1 MSTPTRSRGPERPY
15 YFTERDTSQAIILN
29 NGLLKNGQPLA
40 ITKSITNPGKLA
52 ARFVASELTVNN
64 GAPTL
69 ADHTGYD
76 NTTGEETGIVSPT
89 GQPNMVQATI
99 AATGTE
105 GIRFTTF
112 SSSFLVP
119 ALAGKIGIWVY
130 FEPPIPTVFKIVM
143 TTEAGGS
150 TTNGIDITWTSN
162 QITPGWNFLV
172 FRMRQPLA
180 YQSGGGGVT
189 ERNPYGIVPTPFGTG
204 VDSNI
209 VANNL
214 TKIIFQWQGGTVG
227 KTIYFDSVWTGWTS
241 TPQVVLGIDA
251 LDTDVINYVL
261 PIFQSYGWVGY
272 VAVPVRVYT
281 SGSKIVNDYTALA
294 SWTGDLTSRGP
305 TLRAA
310 GWDLVNHTVNH
321 LANGGLSVSA
331 EIAYEILGA
340 QAIYSAAGWTQG
352 NEFYASPQSS
362 TSVLAEAVVRGCGIK
377 MQRNIA
383 QANVQMTPWG
393 IPNAQNVGASG
404 VGSNAAL
411 AYSSITNG
419 TNTNVSGLQ
428 INSKLRNLTD
438 VMIDYGASWFPFWH
452 FVTTL
457 GDSGS
462 GEDLTGDNLYITKSA
477 LELWLAYVR
486 QKELA
491 GSLQVCRGM
500 TGFYYGK
507 D

>member
-1 MSTPTRSRGPERPY
+1 MLGVDTVRALIQEADSLLVRGE
-15 YFTERDTSQAIILN
+15 
-29 NGLLKNGQPLA
+29 GLLKNGQPLK
-40 ITKSITNPGKLA
+40 ITRAVTEPGALA
-52 ARFVASELTVNN
+52 ARFVAAELTVNN

-69 ADHTGYD
+69 ADHSGYD
-76 NTTGEETGIVSPT
+76 NATGAETGIVSIT
-89 GQPNMVQATI
+89 GQPNMVKATV
-99 AATGTE
+99 AGTGTE
-105 GIRFTTF
+105 GVRFTTF
-112 SSSFLVP
+112 ASSFIVP

-130 FEPPIPTVFKIVM
+130 FQPPIPTVFKIVM

-150 TTNGIDITWTSN
+150 TTNGIDVTWTSN

-189 ERNPYGIVPTPFGTG
+189 ELNPYGIVPTPFGTG

-214 TKIIFQWQGGTVG
+214 TKIIFQWQGGTIG
-227 KTIYFDSVWTGWTS
+227 NEIYLDSVWTGWES
-241 TPQVVLGIDA
+241 FPQVVLGVDA
-251 LDTDVINYVL
+251 LDSDLINYVL
-261 PIFQSYGWVGY
+261 PIFEPYGWVGY

-281 SGSKIVNDYTALA
+281 SGSKIVYNYEALT
-294 SWTGDLTSRGP
+294 SWTGDMETRGP
-305 TLRAA
+305 ILKAA

-321 LANGGLSVSA
+321 LANGTLTEAS

-340 QAIYSAAGWTQG
+340 QPIYSAEGWTRG

-362 TSVLAEAVVRGCGIK
+362 TSVLAEAVIANCGIK
-377 MQRNIA
+377 LQRNIA
-383 QANVQMTPWG
+383 QANVQLTPWG

-419 TNTNVSGLQ
+419 TNTNVTGLQ
-428 INSKLRNLTD
+428 VNSKLRNLTD

-452 FVTTL
+452 FVTVL
-457 GDSGS
+457 GDTGS
-462 GEDLTGDNLYITKSA
+462 GENLTGDNLYITRSA
-477 LELWLAYVR
+477 LTLWLEYVR
-486 QKELA
+486 EKELE
-491 GSLQVCRGM
+491 GSLRVCRGI
-500 TGFYYGK
+500 TGFYYGE